1 MINKTQLLVTRGD
14 TAEPMKSR
22 AVDQAFVFFE
32 EISLQMDGKHDNA
45 AKTGNAPPE
54 GKQSYIQA
62 ASKTQHQPF
71 YRKIDYNLAVVQH
84 IHRTKNNAYARI
96 SMGEAKN
103 GRSR

>member
-71 YRKIDYNLAVVQH
+71 YRKIDYNLAVVEH
-84 IHRTKNNAYARI
+84 IDPPHQKQRLRQDIY
-96 SMGEAKN
+96 GERPRMVA
-103 GRSR
+103 